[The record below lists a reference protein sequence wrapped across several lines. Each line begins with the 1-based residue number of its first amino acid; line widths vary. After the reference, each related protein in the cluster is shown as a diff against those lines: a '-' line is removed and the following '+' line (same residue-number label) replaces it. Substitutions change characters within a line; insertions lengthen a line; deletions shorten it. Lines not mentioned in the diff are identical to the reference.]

1 VRRIKKSDMDK
12 LAGGDIMAA
21 VPGGAG
27 TVPVI
32 ILKEGTQRTRGR
44 EAQSAAIMVAKVI
57 AETMRTSLGPRGMDK
72 MLVDSFGDIVITND
86 GATIL
91 KEMDVEHPVAKMLVE
106 VAKAQ
111 DEEVGDGTT
120 TAVVLAGELL
130 ARAEELIEKEVH
142 PSIVIEGYRKAAR
155 EAIKILDNIAV
166 PVDPTKKDE
175 LAKIARTAL
184 VSKLVGEY
192 ADFISKLVVDAVL
205 KVAEKA
211 NGQWRVDLD
220 DIKLEKKEYGSI
232 LDSRLIEGVVLD
244 KEIVHPDM
252 PKLVRNPKI
261 ALLDAG
267 LEIEKTEFDAKL
279 NIESPEQMRAFM
291 EQEEKMLKDMVE
303 KIAATGANVVLC
315 QKGID
320 DLAQHFLARKGI
332 VAVRR
337 IKKSD
342 MDKLAKA
349 TGGRVVSRVDE
360 LSAADLGTAELLEE
374 RRVGEDKM
382 VFIEGCKNPKSVS
395 ILVHGGTQR
404 IVDEAERSFKDAINV
419 VKDILVEPKI
429 VAGGGAPEVE
439 LALRLRDYAKSL
451 PGKEQLAV
459 EKFADA
465 LERIPMQLAENAG
478 LDPIESIVSLRAA
491 HKDGKKW
498 EGVNV
503 LGYSLGDMWGE
514 NVFEPV
520 VVKKQV
526 IKSAVEAACM
536 ILKIDDIIAASKL
549 SEKESKKEKKEEEE
563 ESSSSPSID

>member
-1 VRRIKKSDMDK
+1 MST
-12 LAGGDIMAA
+12 A
-21 VPGGAG
+21 PGSVG

-32 ILKEGTQRTRGR
+32 ILKEGTQRTRGK

-142 PSIVIEGYRKAAR
+142 PTIIIDGFRKAAK
-155 EAIKILDNIAV
+155 EAINILDSISV
-166 PVDPTKKDE
+166 PVDASNKTE
-175 LAKIARTAL
+175 LAKIAKSAL
-184 VSKLVGEY
+184 ISKLVSEY
-192 ADFISKLVVDAVL
+192 ADFIANLAVDAVL
-205 KVAEKA
+205 RVAERF

-220 DIKLEKKEYGSI
+220 DVKLEKKEYGSI
-232 LDSRLIEGVVLD
+232 MDTRLIEGVVLD

-261 ALLDAG
+261 ALLDAS

-291 EQEEKMLKDMVE
+291 EEEERMLREMVE
-303 KIAATGANVVLC
+303 KIASTGANVVLC

-349 TGGRVVSRVDE
+349 TGGRIVSRIDD
-360 LSAADLGTAELLEE
+360 LSTSDLGTAALLEE

-395 ILVHGGTQR
+395 ILIHGGTQR
-404 IVDEAERSFKDAINV
+404 IVDETERSFKDAINV
-419 VKDILVEPKI
+419 VKDILLEPKI
-429 VAGGGAPEVE
+429 VAGGGAIEIEV
-439 LALRLRDYAKSL
+439 ASRLRDFAKTL

-465 LERIPMQLAENAG
+465 LERVPMQLAENAG
-478 LDPIESIVSLRAA
+478 LDPIESIVSLRSS
-491 HKDGKKW
+491 HKEGKKW

-503 LGYSLGDMWGE
+503 LENKLWDMWAAG
-514 NVFEPV
+514 VLEPV

-526 IKSAVEAACM
+526 VKSAVEAACM

-549 SEKESKKEKKEEEE
+549 SEAGTKKEKKEEEE
-563 ESSSSPSID
+563 SESGGPSLD

>member
-1 VRRIKKSDMDK
+1 
-12 LAGGDIMAA
+12 MAA

>member
-1 VRRIKKSDMDK
+1 
-12 LAGGDIMAA
+12 MAA

-184 VSKLVGEY
+184 VSKVVGEY

-205 KVAEKA
+205 KVAEKV

-395 ILVHGGTQR
+395 ILIHGGTQR